1 METKGDE
8 TRRAPGEPLMLF
20 SHQSSAGLPC
30 EGGWA
35 EAQPVAPNETLRY
48 RCRAC
53 GALMDQ
59 NDPALGR
66 LGRREFIEMLTN
78 GLQPVCYRILQA
90 SLRGQHSMMVA
101 AIRQA
106 PAGTVPFLLILCD
119 LEGIM
124 SSELCGEACFQ
135 SALPRSAVPPCLG
148 RTADEILASY
158 DSAATASHLGLRCLT
173 LVQILYEGQLWF
185 DQPSV
190 VFLNEGPAPGAY
202 HANKA
207 ETPDGDEPR

>member
-48 RCRAC
+48 RCLAC
-53 GALMDQ
+53 GALLDR

-66 LGRREFIEMLTN
+66 LGRAEFNELLTN
-78 GLQPVCYRILQA
+78 GLEPICRRILQA
-90 SLRGQHSMMVA
+90 SLRGQQSMMVA

-106 PAGTVPFLLILCD
+106 PADTVPFLLILCD
-119 LEGIM
+119 LEVIV

-148 RTADEILASY
+148 FTADEILASY
-158 DSAATASHLGLRCLT
+158 DGAAMASHLGLRCLT
-173 LVQILYEGQLWF
+173 LVQIFYEGQLCF

-190 VFLNEGPAPGAY
+190 VLLKQEGPAPGAD

-207 ETPDGDEPR
+207 ETP